1 MGKIDYAV
9 QNGILTEHPKL
20 ERILRAFL
28 SDFDVNWG
36 GKSTAF
42 NTKLYSFIVKP
53 TDTFAETFGFEY
65 ELLLIYSPYDSMQAR
80 TMQAINSLFS
90 TDPAKGRVETQV
102 CIVVSDASGAK
113 EWIYAY
119 STEYQDLRTYVVFNK
134 DALTHQLKNTLIS
147 EFRTQLGER
156 DLFDVQ
162 LPLLDDL
169 YFFGRKDILN
179 KIQNNIKACENSG
192 IFGLR
197 KTGKTSLLYKIK
209 RTVEASRSGKVFI
222 YDSKNLKIRLRKW
235 TELLLLI
242 LKDISREYRLEIIAP
257 DAQDE
262 IRVVEVFEKMISML
276 QGQQVVIIFD
286 EIEYISFDTTLNT
299 HWKEDFIN
307 FWQFLW
313 TMESSYRNLC
323 FVIAGVNPH
332 VIEVSSIDSI
342 QNPLFSIVKPYYIQ
356 GLERKDIQNMSR
368 RIGRRL
374 GLKFDNTSIDYL
386 YDRYGGHPLLT
397 RLALSYEN
405 KKATSKPV
413 TFTRDVLKTDEDV
426 REEALVP
433 YCQHIVDVLKDFYP
447 DEYMLLEFLAID
459 DVQDFL
465 ELASSPMSDIH
476 LRNYGLL
483 DERMPLIKLPVMKE
497 YIRRVQRREQGGQL
511 MERVIPADQRDAWL
525 QEEILTVIDYMR
537 QLEGVIRKNSLPLLF
552 GVNSFP
558 NADKILNVPV
568 AHTENDFKVFIS
580 TFSNCFVESIENY
593 GKSISKSNYFWVDI
607 KSSYPYLFDGLLRI
621 KAYRNRC
628 EHLALNPSMQE
639 YVEKYQREDLEGRN
653 PCDVDEVDFVL
664 QQRTI
669 EKFKLAISL
678 ENANL
683 S

>member
-1 MGKIDYAV
+1 MSKIDYAV
-9 QNGILTEHPKL
+9 QNGILAEHPKL

-42 NTKLYSFIVKP
+42 NTKLYSFIVRP
-53 TDTFAETFGFEY
+53 TDTFAETFGLEY
-65 ELLLIYSPYDSMQAR
+65 ELLLIYAPYDSMQAR
-80 TMQAINSLFS
+80 TMQAIHSLFS
-90 TDPAKGRVETQV
+90 TFPAKGRVETQI
-102 CIVVSDASGAK
+102 CIVVSDAPDAK
-113 EWIYAY
+113 EWIHAY
-119 STEYQDLRTYVVFNK
+119 SVEYQDLRTYVVFNK
-134 DALTHQLKNTLIS
+134 DVLIHQSKTTLIT
-147 EFRTQLGER
+147 EFRIQLGER

-169 YFFGRKDILN
+169 YFFGRGDILQ
-179 KIQNNIKACENSG
+179 KIHNNIKACENSG

-209 RTVEASRSGKVFI
+209 RTVEASGSGKVFI
-222 YDSKNLKIRLRKW
+222 YDAKNLKIRMRRW
-235 TELLLLI
+235 TQLLLLI
-242 LKDISREYRLEIIAP
+242 YEDIRRKYRLEVDIP
-257 DAQDE
+257 EAQDE
-262 IRVVEVFEKMISML
+262 IKVVEAFEQMIIML
-276 QGQQVVIIFD
+276 QDQQMVIIFD
-286 EIEYISFDTTLNT
+286 EIEYISFDSILNT
-299 HWKEDFIN
+299 HWKKDFIN

-313 TMESSYRNLC
+313 TMESSHRNLC
-323 FVIAGVNPH
+323 FIIAGVNPH
-332 VIEVSSIDSI
+332 VIEVSSIDTI

-356 GLERKDIQNMSR
+356 GLERNDIQNMSR

-386 YDRYGGHPLLT
+386 YERYGGHPLLT

-413 TFTRDVLKTDEDV
+413 TFSRHVLVMDETV
-426 REEALVP
+426 REEALIP

-447 DEYMLLEFLAID
+447 DEYMLLEFLSID
-459 DVQDFL
+459 DVEDFR
-465 ELASSPMSDIH
+465 ELSSLPMSGIH

-483 DERMPLIKLPVMKE
+483 DEKMPLIKLPVMKE
-497 YIRRVQRREQGGQL
+497 YIRREQWKEQGGQ
-511 MERVIPADQRDAWL
+511 MTESVIPADQRNRWL
-525 QEEILTVIDYMR
+525 QKEIQTVIDYMR
-537 QLEGVIRKNSLPLLF
+537 QLEGIIRKNSLPSLF
-552 GVNSFP
+552 GANSFP

-568 AHTENDFKVFIS
+568 AYTENDFKVFIS

-593 GKSISKSNYFWVDI
+593 GRSISKTNYFWTEI
-607 KSSYPYLFDGLLRI
+607 KDSYPYLFKGLLRI
-621 KAYRNRC
+621 KAYRNQC
-628 EHLALNPSMQE
+628 EHLTLNPRMQE
-639 YVEKYQREDLEGRN
+639 YVEKYQSLDLEGRS
-653 PCDVDEVDFVL
+653 PCEVDEVDFVL